1 MEYTSR
7 KYLYLYFALSVLLM
21 LFLFFR
27 SHSIVY
33 IDIQASSKPTIY
45 FSKLGGDGREGI
57 SNGLHILPTGD
68 YFMEATAGN
77 AAVAKNL
84 NIRPVFTPA
93 IRLAIKPQKQAQHV
107 ARATGDCLFG
117 DINNY
122 KKGEVVSYN
131 CDPPQ
136 TVTRNIYDTYSKRS
150 VLYETYMEQPTP
162 YKDGLIGLVDGDA
175 GIYLVTA
182 DANSTTNV
190 ALGKHLKSGLL
201 SYRLAVNNNTLY
213 LLDTERS
220 ELLVFSSP
228 SAKPNVIDVSSATI
242 NEYSVLGIS
251 NQHITITSPLDIP
264 EESDTGKEAA
274 VSLFNKSGRYIFSQ
288 DFKDGLDTMHP
299 INERFFYAAT
309 PESLHIFELNGSKFK
324 LQQSIPKV
332 VDTLHINGTLYI
344 VIDGGVYTYNPS
356 DQSLGLIFKA
366 SSVTITQLTNISNTL
381 TMTGFSLN
389 ENNPANQV
397 YVLGTQEQ
405 PIDKPRLEDKVPYGD
420 KNSSA
425 AWMDYFGDQ
434 AHIAIELL
442 SSRVD
447 PSSGQL
453 IINEVELREK
463 QNSIEDQLVRDGLS
477 GRFKFTYSQY

>member
-7 KYLYLYFALSVLLM
+7 KYIYLYLTLSVLLM

-33 IDIQASSKPTIY
+33 IDIQANSKPTVY

-57 SNGLHILPTGD
+57 GNGLHILPTGD

-84 NIRPVFTPA
+84 NLRPVFTPA
-93 IRLAIKPQKQAQHV
+93 IRLDIKPQKLAQHV
-107 ARATGDCLFG
+107 ARGTGDCLFG
-117 DINNY
+117 KIDDY
-122 KKGEVVSYN
+122 KKGVVLSYN

-136 TVTRNIYDTYSKRS
+136 TVTRNIYNTYSKRS
-150 VLYETYMEQPTP
+150 VLYDTYMEHPTP
-162 YKDGLIGLVDGDA
+162 YKDGLIGLIDGDA

-182 DANSTTNV
+182 NASSTTNIAV
-190 ALGKHLKSGLL
+190 GRYLKSGLP
-201 SYRLAVNNNTLY
+201 SYHLAVNNNTLY

-228 SAKPNVIDVSSATI
+228 GAKPSVIDVSSATI

-264 EESDTGKEAA
+264 EESDTGKEAV
-274 VSLFNKSGRYIFSQ
+274 VSLFSKNGKYILRQ
-288 DFKDGLDTMHP
+288 EFKDGLDTMHP

-309 PESLHIFELNGSKFK
+309 PESLQIFELNGSKFK

-332 VDTLHINGTLYI
+332 VDTLQIDQTLYVI
-344 VIDGGVYTYNPS
+344 IDGGVYTYNPS
-356 DQSLGLIFKA
+356 DKSLRLIFRS
-366 SSVTITQLTNISNTL
+366 SSVTITQLTNISNAL
-381 TMTGFSLN
+381 VMTGFSLN
-389 ENNPANQV
+389 ENNPATQV
-397 YVLGTQEQ
+397 YVVEAQDQ
-405 PIDKPRLEDKVPYGD
+405 PINKPRLEDKVPYGD

-453 IINEVELREK
+453 IVNEVELREK